1 MQVNPLEI
9 LGGVLCAVGVVALF
23 IFVISTSF

>member
-1 MQVNPLEI
+1 MQFNALEI

-23 IFVISTSF
+23 VFVISTSF

>member
-1 MQVNPLEI
+1 MQFNALEI
-9 LGGVLCAVGVVALF
+9 LGGVLCTVGVIALF